1 MKLNSKSGKPKGLKY
16 IRFIGVHKH
25 VLYLVS
31 FSLFSKSLRMSGT
44 TSLHLEL
51 EETIAEFVG
60 KPAAMVYGMGF
71 ATNSTTLPVLMD
83 KDGLIISDKLNHSS
97 IVAGA
102 RTSGATVQ
110 VFQHNCTSDTL
121 HQ

>member
-1 MKLNSKSGKPKGLKY
+1 
-16 IRFIGVHKH
+16 
-25 VLYLVS
+25 
-31 FSLFSKSLRMSGT
+31 MSGT

-83 KDGLIISDKLNHSS
+83 KVCFKLFRILYSCKSAMVFGIDLQLETHQKGLTELDQFWNSQKTGN
-97 IVAGA
+97 
-102 RTSGATVQ
+102 ATILTQ
-110 VFQHNCTSDTL
+110 
-121 HQ
+121 